1 MSYGRTIPL
10 QEWMCAMREA
20 IYIVEYTSIPVGID
34 MLDRMVKSASVS
46 VIYARP
52 ICIGKFL
59 IVLGGDVGDVRQ
71 AQKTVMDSDEKRLL
85 KEHLLTN
92 AHREILAYFKRS
104 PSDRAPIQGK
114 TAVGILETR
123 EIASGFQSLDA
134 ALKSGSVQLEQ
145 VWMGH
150 FIGGKFCYLLS
161 GSVEDIG
168 TAIEAAG
175 RGLGEKSLVESRI
188 IPSPDSQT
196 LEQLI
201 KAYST

>member
-1 MSYGRTIPL
+1 
-10 QEWMCAMREA
+10 MREA
-20 IYIVEYTSIPVGID
+20 IYTVEYTSIPVGID

-46 VIYARP
+46 VIYAKP

-71 AQKTVMDSDEKRLL
+71 AQKTVLSAGEKRLL

-92 AHREILAYFKRS
+92 AHREILAYFKRG
-104 PSDRAPIQGK
+104 PSDRVPIEGK

-123 EIASGFQSLDA
+123 EIASGFLSLDA

-161 GSVEDIG
+161 GSVEDVG
-168 TAIEAAG
+168 AAVEAAD
-175 RGLGEKSLVESRI
+175 RTLGEKSPVESRI

-201 KAYST
+201 KVYSA

>member
-1 MSYGRTIPL
+1 
-10 QEWMCAMREA
+10 MREA
-20 IYIVEYTSIPVGID
+20 IYLVEYTRIPVGID
-34 MLDRMVKSASVS
+34 MLDRMVNSASVS
-46 VIYARP
+46 IIYARP

-71 AQKTVMDSDEKRLL
+71 AQKTVADSAEKRLL

-92 AHREILAYFKRS
+92 AHREILAYFRRG
-104 PSDRAPIQGK
+104 PSDHVTIQGK

-134 ALKSGSVQLEQ
+134 ALKSGNVQLEQ

-150 FIGGKFCYLLS
+150 FIGGKLCYLLS
-161 GSVEDIG
+161 GTVEDIS

-175 RGLGEKSLVESRI
+175 GALPEKSLVESRI
-188 IPSPDSQT
+188 IPSPDAQT
-196 LEQLI
+196 LAQLL
-201 KAYST
+201 KAYSA